1 MRSKNILSIIA
12 FITAFAFSSAFA
24 FLFIDRSPT
33 KNSLAAL
40 KVRNVECRQ
49 DAETKNAIE
58 NLLRQDVRNGQERFW
73 RIYDSNNPSA
83 KSYYER
89 YTDSVEHY
97 SDDSGSISYS
107 HLPRDFQLKWNE
119 HMRAWRDYSNY
130 LNKVKNSSQ
139 SLDEDFYNKQ
149 KEYDVDINL
158 TYYDVLLVGRT
169 YCVDV
174 SEYLNQ

>member
-24 FLFIDRSPT
+24 LLFIDKSPT
-33 KNSLAAL
+33 NNSLAVF

-49 DAETKNAIE
+49 DAKTKNAIE
-58 NLLRQDVRNGQERFW
+58 SLLRQDIRNGQERFW
-73 RIYDSNNPSA
+73 RINDSNNPS

-89 YTDSVEHY
+89 YADSVEHY
-97 SDDSGSISYS
+97 SDDSSSISYS
-107 HLPRDFQLKWNE
+107 HLPRDFQLRWNE

-130 LNKVKNSSQ
+130 LNKAKYSSQ
-139 SLDEDFYNKQ
+139 DFEDEDFYQDKN
-149 KEYDVDINL
+149 EYLVDINS
-158 TYYDVLLVGRT
+158 TWYSVLRVGKK